1 MVWFT
6 GMKCRKHFLFFY
18 HSFQEKNITLEFLF
32 FYHSL
37 KYHWFSFFS
46 ALMNEWLNISDWVII
61 VKLGMSDYFSLK
73 WLINS
78 SKYVKFPPNDISQLI
93 SVKWLIF
100 CKNCISVIKWVL
112 FRSAHIMTDI
122 IMESSYSEIITYKFQ
137 WVILK
142 LDSWP

>member
-1 MVWFT
+1 MILSWKTLLNFGLVYRHEMSQTFPFFIT
-6 GMKCRKHFLFFY
+6 HFKK
-18 HSFQEKNITLEFLF
+18 KNITLEFLF

-112 FRSAHIMTDI
+112 FRSVHIMTDI
-122 IMESSYSEIITYKFQ
+122 IMEAFLRD
-137 WVILK
+137 W
-142 LDSWP
+142 